1 MRNLINVRC
10 WSRLTY
16 LNILSYRN
24 LWDTRTLGTLTIIFV
39 NIPPGFLCHRRHY
52 RHYTRALTPSDT
64 LHGHREMRPCIVWI
78 LQTQRKMHVTWRE
91 WGLLLSRPQCP
102 MKWARFGLE
111 AMTPKVYSRC
121 IRLQKNECRNLDF
134 QSIFTCIGRMLVAC
148 IHSAWLGQI
157 NILKPTKDRK
167 ISEQRFKQILDWPS
181 SYLLI
186 GWQECGLWRFLTR
199 PPSA

>member
-64 LHGHREMRPCIVWI
+64 LHAHTQMRPNMSLADTEQDACACDICDMEEV
-78 LQTQRKMHVTWRE
+78 
-91 WGLLLSRPQCP
+91 GFLLS
-102 MKWARFGLE
+102 
-111 AMTPKVYSRC
+111 
-121 IRLQKNECRNLDF
+121 
-134 QSIFTCIGRMLVAC
+134 
-148 IHSAWLGQI
+148 
-157 NILKPTKDRK
+157 
-167 ISEQRFKQILDWPS
+167 
-181 SYLLI
+181 
-186 GWQECGLWRFLTR
+186 
-199 PPSA
+199 

>member
-64 LHGHREMRPCIVWI
+64 LHAHTQMRPNMNLADTEQDACACDICDMEGVGFFFC
-78 LQTQRKMHVTWRE
+78 LQ
-91 WGLLLSRPQCP
+91 L
-102 MKWARFGLE
+102 
-111 AMTPKVYSRC
+111 
-121 IRLQKNECRNLDF
+121 
-134 QSIFTCIGRMLVAC
+134 
-148 IHSAWLGQI
+148 
-157 NILKPTKDRK
+157 
-167 ISEQRFKQILDWPS
+167 
-181 SYLLI
+181 
-186 GWQECGLWRFLTR
+186 
-199 PPSA
+199 